1 MPRIRVTAGEVSMEA
16 DLNDSPT
23 AKQVLEALPLTGRA
37 NRWGDEI
44 YFSIPVQA
52 DAGPDS
58 RDEVQVG
65 EIAYWPP
72 GTAFCIFWGA
82 TPASS
87 GDEPRAASP
96 VNPLGKLD
104 GDAARFAEVAS
115 GTEVTI
121 EAV

>member
-1 MPRIRVTAGEVSMEA
+1 MPRIRITAGEVSMEA
-16 DLNDSPT
+16 ELNDSPT
-23 AKQVLEALPLTGRA
+23 AKQVLEGLPLTGRA
-37 NRWGDEI
+37 NRWGEEI

-58 RDEVQVG
+58 RAEVEVG

-104 GDAARFAEVAS
+104 GDAGRFAEVAS

-121 EAV
+121 EVA